1 MGQTQRLLLITLLG
15 CLAAQ
20 ARAAEAPHWG
30 YEGETGPSA
39 WGGLDPAWSLCA
51 SGRNQ
56 SPIDITGTIEAELAP
71 LELYP
76 EFTARMLINTGE
88 TQQAVSDQEDVLYL
102 DGAAYPLV
110 QMHFHAPSENRI
122 EGRQFPLE
130 AHLVHAS
137 SAGDLAVVAVLF
149 ETGAA
154 NQGLVDLGDQADGR
168 SVWPERPGMQ
178 SKIDV
183 TFPTADLLPANRD
196 YYLFSGSLT
205 TPPCTEG
212 VRWLVLKTP
221 ATASSAQISAV
232 AAAIGVSNNRPVQPL
247 NARVILR

>member
-15 CLAAQ
+15 GLAAQ
-20 ARAAEAPHWG
+20 VHAADAPSWG

-51 SGRNQ
+51 TGRNQ
-56 SPIDITGTIEAELAP
+56 SPVDITHAVEAELAP

-76 EFTARMLINTGE
+76 EFTVRMLINNGE
-88 TQQAVSDQEDVLYL
+88 TEQAVSDQENILNL
-102 DGAAYPLV
+102 DGAAFPLV

-130 AHLVHAS
+130 AHLVHANA
-137 SAGDLAVVAVLF
+137 AGELAVVAVLF
-149 ETGAA
+149 EAGAA
-154 NQGLVDLGDQADGR
+154 NQGLIDLGNQADGR

-196 YYLFSGSLT
+196 YYRFNGSLT

-212 VRWLVLKTP
+212 VRWLLLKTP
-221 ATASSAQISAV
+221 ATASTAQINAV